1 MGQRLAAV
9 MLTMVVGAGAHGAP
23 YPGGARPALG
33 STDASELHQRLLV
46 LDSHLDTPMHL
57 ARPGWDITQRHTY
70 ADDLSQ
76 VDLPRMR
83 DGGLDG
89 GFWAVFTPQG
99 PLTDEGRT
107 LASEHGLAV
116 ISRIRDM
123 VAAHPDDFELA
134 LTADDARRI
143 AAAGKRVVFISME
156 NAEPLAADPG
166 RLLTYH
172 RLGLR
177 MLGLVHAAN
186 NDFADSA
193 TALPQWHGLSPA
205 GRDLVG
211 EANRL
216 GIVLDVSH
224 ASDAVFDQVL
234 ELSRAPVVASHSG
247 SRVVAG
253 NPRNLDDARL
263 RRLAAKGGVIQ
274 VSAYGND
281 LITRRPNPMRD
292 KALGPLYREFRQAAA
307 LSPAQVAELA
317 SRIRQ
322 AEAAYPQARAV
333 FEDFMG
339 HLLHVLAVV
348 GPAHVGIGADW
359 DGGGGVEGL
368 EDVSQIPRIS
378 ERLLAAGYSE
388 GDLAGIWGG
397 DLLRVLEQ
405 AQGAAQP

>member
-1 MGQRLAAV
+1 MPRGFLVVLTWFATAAQATPL
-9 MLTMVVGAGAHGAP
+9 M
-23 YPGGARPALG
+23 
-33 STDASELHQRLLV
+33 
-46 LDSHLDTPMHL
+46 LDSHLDTPMQL
-57 ARPGWDITQRHTY
+57 ARPGWNITQRHTY

-83 DGGLDG
+83 EGGLDG
-89 GFWAVFTPQG
+89 GFWAIFTPQG

-116 ISRIRDM
+116 LTRIRDM
-123 VAAHPDDFELA
+123 VAAHPNDFELA

-143 AAAGKRVVFISME
+143 KAAGRRVVFISME

-186 NDFADSA
+186 NNFADSA

-205 GRDLVG
+205 GRRLVV

-216 GIVLDVSH
+216 GIVVDVSH

-234 ELSRAPVVASHSG
+234 ELSNAPIVASHSG
-247 SRVVAG
+247 SRVVGASS
-253 NPRNLDDARL
+253 RNLDDARL
-263 RRLAAKGGVIQ
+263 RRLAAKGGV
-274 VSAYGND
+274 VSINSFGSD

-292 KALGPLYREFRQAAA
+292 KALGPLYREFRNAAA
-307 LSPAQVAELA
+307 LSPGQVADLA
-317 SRIRQ
+317 ARIRA
-322 AEAAYPQARAV
+322 AEATYPQQRAT
-333 FEDFMG
+333 FEDFMN

-348 GPAHVGIGADW
+348 GPEHVGIGADW

-368 EDVSQIPRIS
+368 EDVSQLGRITA
-378 ERLLAAGYSE
+378 RLLAAGYSE
-388 GDLAGIWGG
+388 ADVANIWGG
-397 DLLRVLEQ
+397 NLLRVVGEVQRSAEPRNKPMPEVHSATARHRVFVGNL
-405 AQGAAQP
+405 